1 MSNIIYI
8 FVPYCNQLCFFNFYL
23 VSILKIVSFTIFGI
37 NNIHLKKSNMKKY
50 LVALFF
56 LVSFVALIAQEKSE
70 DEKKLSFNL
79 SGFVN
84 LNAIIDFNG
93 LDDYND
99 FTTSQIPINP
109 SPYEKAYHL
118 HATAEQTRLN
128 LGINYKTPWGNLRGF
143 VSGDFSSGV
152 ETYLHMREAYLE
164 IGDFLFGQTNTT
176 FGYADIVPVTI
187 DFEGP
192 NSSTTLRNP
201 MIRYMHKLK
210 KSITY
215 SIALENRG
223 TDWKPFVDKN
233 GNTIDRS
240 FKTMPALIVNVNK
253 KGKLGVISMSGMVN
267 NTKYFNAD
275 SNEFH
280 EISYGGAFSVII
292 NTSKQNH
299 FNVFFIAGKGISN
312 FINDLSGNGYNGV
325 PDISTDRLVLLNS
338 IGGFVSY
345 TQFWSQKLSSNFI
358 FSYIQ
363 LEKSEL
369 LDKEDFHH
377 SSYALANLFYSPF
390 NRLNFGVEY
399 IWGELFIQD
408 NQNGNANRLQFL
420 AQFTF

>member
-1 MSNIIYI
+1 
-8 FVPYCNQLCFFNFYL
+8 
-23 VSILKIVSFTIFGI
+23 
-37 NNIHLKKSNMKKY
+37 MKK
-50 LVALFF
+50 LVFFITMISITFSLF
-56 LVSFVALIAQEKSE
+56 AQNDKIK
-70 DEKKLSFNL
+70 EKKLSFEF

-109 SPYEKAYHL
+109 SPYDKAYHL

-128 LGINYKTPWGNLRGF
+128 MGVNYKTPWGNLRGF
-143 VSGDFSSGV
+143 VSGDFTSGV

-164 IGDFLFGQTNTT
+164 VGSFLFGQTNTT
-176 FGYADIVPVTI
+176 FGYSDIVPATI

-201 MIRYMHKLK
+201 MIRYKHELK
-210 KSITY
+210 KGVIY

-223 TDWKPFVDKN
+223 TDRKPFFDKN
-233 GNTIDRS
+233 GNPIDKS
-240 FKTMPALIVNVNK
+240 FNTMPALIVNVNK
-253 KGKLGVISMSGMVN
+253 KGKLGVISLSGMIN
-267 NTKYFNAD
+267 NTRYFNAD

-280 EISYGGAFSVII
+280 DISYGGAFSAII

-299 FNVFFIAGKGISN
+299 FNLFFIAGKGVSN

-363 LEKSEL
+363 LEKSKL

-399 IWGELFIQD
+399 IWGELFVQD

-420 AQFTF
+420 AQFSF